1 MSDAVLEDT
10 IYDDAVSFTT
20 KPYDSVYPKIDSSIV
35 NLPVTLQ
42 RLPRNNSMSD
52 NRLVSTLNFNSK
64 SLASEREQFNSTSL
78 LNVDPS
84 TTSSSTTSSSTIL
97 KDASFKILQT
107 KLSLEKDNQWR
118 QQELETIKRLDR
130 PMYYNHQVMILKMDF
145 MELKIVSLQMLN
157 LMINHNKRKK
167 IMDSIKQPSY
177 QYLLMP

>member
-130 PMYYNHQVMILKMDF
+130 PMYYKPPSHDF
-145 MELKIVSLQMLN
+145 KDGFLWN
-157 LMINHNKRKK
+157 
-167 IMDSIKQPSY
+167 
-177 QYLLMP
+177 